1 MRLEYVA
8 EKAQGRNKTSCD
20 VRVSVIMQAF
30 KTRYSYCKERLVAK
44 RQQGCT

>member
-8 EKAQGRNKTSCD
+8 EKAEGRDKPSCD
-20 VRVSVIMQAF
+20 VRVSVPMEMLQ
-30 KTRYSYCKERLVAK
+30 KRYSYCKEMLMAK